1 MTVDNKIFNNYKSIT
16 YGAKMLQDQS
26 KLFTDLRLELD
37 KSIQSRELG
46 EATLLI
52 ISEQLD
58 NCKSRTSFKTLKMIK
73 DLIKYKM
80 EDLL

>member
-1 MTVDNKIFNNYKSIT
+1 MTADNKIFNKYKSIT
-16 YGAKMLQDQS
+16 YGSKILQEQS
-26 KLFTDLRLELD
+26 KLFTELRLELENN
-37 KSIQSRELG
+37 IHSRELG

-52 ISEQLD
+52 IDEQIER
-58 NCKSRTSFKTLKMIK
+58 CRSRTSFKTLRMIK